1 MPGLSCSSCC
11 CGAYECSTDSLL
23 YVICVQVILVIDKA
37 RLPGMKRLLE
47 AGGAQVLGIRPPYAK
62 FSEATHA
69 FVDFGKLNKQ
79 TIDKVHAYVHKPVLN
94 VCID

>member
-1 MPGLSCSSCC
+1 M
-11 CGAYECSTDSLL
+11 
-23 YVICVQVILVIDKA
+23 YVCVQVILAIDKL

-69 FVDFGKLNKQ
+69 FVDFGKLNKPN
-79 TIDKVHAYVHKPVLN
+79 IDKVCTYV
-94 VCID
+94 CM